1 MLRNFLIIWV
11 ACLLSGC
18 AALSGGSAGK
28 APPPSERAITI
39 SQGVSLPEPQL
50 ADFTVGERPYHIGP
64 FDKLMVD
71 VFGLPE
77 FTREIQADAGGK
89 IAFPLIGTLDATGK
103 TPSELSAMIEQGLRR
118 AHVRNPEVTVNIKEV
133 ASKFVTVDGEVQQ
146 PGVYPVTGKMSL
158 IKAVATARG
167 VSENAK
173 LDDVVVFR
181 TVGGKKMA
189 ALYNLKSIRKGYY
202 EDPELFANDVVI
214 VGDSPARRI
223 FRDALQ
229 IVPTLT
235 YVLVALLK

>member
-1 MLRNFLIIWV
+1 MLRNLLMIWI
-11 ACLLSGC
+11 AFLLSGC
-18 AALSGGSAGK
+18 AALSGGSSGK
-28 APPPSERAITI
+28 APPPGERAVTV
-39 SQGVSLPEPQL
+39 SQGMSLPEPQL
-50 ADFTVGERPYHIGP
+50 SDFTAGERPYHIGP

-77 FTREIQADAGGK
+77 FTRELQADAAGK
-89 IAFPLIGTLDATGK
+89 IAFPLVGTVDATGK
-103 TPSELSAMIEQGLRR
+103 TPSELSATIEQGLRR

-146 PGVYPVTGKMSL
+146 PGVYPVTGRMSL
-158 IKAVATARG
+158 IKAIATAKG
-167 VSENAK
+167 VSEDAK

-202 EDPELFANDVVI
+202 EDPELFANDVIV

-235 YVLVALLK
+235 YVLVALLN